1 MSRFAKADSDKETKE
16 EQVGDLRKTVEFLIM
31 LPLLLWKCYCSVDVF
46 TILKCRKEKEK
57 VEPAAEGSKTKG
69 LKKQVR
75 PSPPMTRRNS
85 EDKVEVFLV

>member
-1 MSRFAKADSDKETKE
+1 M
-16 EQVGDLRKTVEFLIM
+16 
-31 LPLLLWKCYCSVDVF
+31 DVF

-85 EDKVEVFLV
+85 EDKVEVSLV

>member
-1 MSRFAKADSDKETKE
+1 
-16 EQVGDLRKTVEFLIM
+16 M
-31 LPLLLWKCYCSVDVF
+31 LPLLLWKCNTLWMCLQF
-46 TILKCRKEKEK
+46 LKCRKEKEK

-85 EDKVEVFLV
+85 EDKVEVFLA

>member
-16 EQVGDLRKTVEFLIM
+16 EQVENLRKTGVLDYAATFTVEV
-31 LPLLLWKCYCSVDVF
+31 KYVDVF

-85 EDKVEVFLV
+85 EDKVEVSLV

>member
-1 MSRFAKADSDKETKE
+1 MEVK
-16 EQVGDLRKTVEFLIM
+16 
-31 LPLLLWKCYCSVDVF
+31 YSVDVF

-85 EDKVEVFLV
+85 EDKVSLFSLEKKRSFNLSAAD